1 MRGVSHEYFAICF
14 SRLVINARTSLL
26 KTVEASAVFD
36 ASKSVL
42 QAGAS
47 GHPERLQGG
56 PWRTSKKDFL
66 EKKVAPN
73 CFFGLSLEL
82 AEPGMIA
89 SSKASLLIHTTV
101 QMIFP
106 NSLNCW
112 SQADVRDVLN
122 INPKHDLRL

>member
-42 QAGAS
+42 QAG
-47 GHPERLQGG
+47 HPERLQGA
-56 PWRTSKKDFL
+56 RDFL
-66 EKKVAPN
+66 EKKVALN

-112 SQADVRDVLN
+112 SQADVLHVLN
-122 INPKHDLRL
+122 TNPKHDLRL